1 VRSDQSSIGFLVDH
15 CKNKKNKTPAQ
26 AFTLTSRLVKY
37 HRNTLKNNLKH
48 VDVLHFLTAV
58 TSRSQTFR
66 ELHNKNHTKPIEFSD
81 ISKNTEKFKRMRN
94 ETITASKICNV
105 IKGRTIIFWRGGG
118 GGGDISSTQTI
129 FFGVVVVANNFFA
142 PASFC
147 KQFIFV
153 HRLIAVDF
161 ILN

>member
-15 CKNKKNKTPAQ
+15 SKNKKNKTPAQ

-48 VDVLHFLTAV
+48 VDVLHLLTAV

-66 ELHNKNHTKPIEFSD
+66 GLHNKNHTKPIEFSD
-81 ISKNTEKFKRMRN
+81 ISNNTEKFKPMRN

-105 IKGRTIIFWRGGG
+105 IKGRTIIFWRGGDG
-118 GGGDISSTQTI
+118 H
-129 FFGVVVVANNFFA
+129 FVNANNFFA